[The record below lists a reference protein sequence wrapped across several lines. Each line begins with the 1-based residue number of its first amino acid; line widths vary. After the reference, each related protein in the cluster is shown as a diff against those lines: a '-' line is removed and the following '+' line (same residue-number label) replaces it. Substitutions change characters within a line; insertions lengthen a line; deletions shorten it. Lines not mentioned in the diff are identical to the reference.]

1 MTDITLYHYSRCS
14 KSRAAL
20 ALLEE
25 RGINATVVHYLDT
38 PLNAQQLSELLKKLG
53 LSARQ
58 MMRQGEAVYREM
70 NLDDPQLTEG
80 QLINA
85 MVQAP
90 ILLERPILAVRS
102 RAAIARPLYNL
113 IELLPLVRLIS

>member
-38 PLNAQQLSELLKKLG
+38 PLNAQQLSEKLG

-58 MMRQGEAVYREM
+58 MMRQGEAVYSEM
-70 NLDDPQLTEG
+70 NLDNPDLSEA
-80 QLINA
+80 QLIDA

-90 ILLERPILAVRS
+90 ILIERPILAVGS
-102 RAAIARPLYNL
+102 RAAIGRPIDNL
-113 IELLPLVRLIS
+113 IELLP

>member
-25 RGINATVVHYLDT
+25 RDINATVVHYLDT

-70 NLDDPQLTEG
+70 NLDDPQLTEA

-90 ILLERPILAVRS
+90 ILIERPILAVGS
-102 RAAIARPLYNL
+102 RAAIGRPLDNL
-113 IELLPLVRLIS
+113 IELLP

>member
-20 ALLEE
+20 ALFEE

-38 PLNAQQLSELLKKLG
+38 PLNAQQLSELLVKLG
-53 LSARQ
+53 LNTRQ
-58 MMRQGEAVYREM
+58 MMRQGEAVYSEM
-70 NLDDPQLTEG
+70 NLDNPDLSEA
-80 QLINA
+80 QLIDA

-90 ILLERPILAVRS
+90 ILIERPILAVGS
-102 RAAIARPLYNL
+102 RAAIGRPIDNL
-113 IELLPLVRLIS
+113 IELLP

>member
-25 RGINATVVHYLDT
+25 RGIKATIVHYVDT
-38 PLNAQQLSELLKKLG
+38 PLNAQQLSNLLGKLG
-53 LSARQ
+53 ITARELI
-58 MMRQGEAVYREM
+58 RSGESVYREM
-70 NLDDPQLTEG
+70 GLDNPNLNEA
-80 QLINA
+80 QLIDA

-90 ILLERPILAVRS
+90 ILIQRPILEIGE
-102 RAAIARPLYNL
+102 RAAIGRPMEN
-113 IELLPLVRLIS
+113 IVELLP

>member
-38 PLNAQQLSELLKKLG
+38 PLNAQQLSELLVQLG
-53 LSARQ
+53 LTTRQ
-58 MMRQGEAVYREM
+58 MMRQGEAVYSEM
-70 NLDDPQLTEG
+70 NLDNPDLSEA
-80 QLINA
+80 QLIDA

-90 ILLERPILAVRS
+90 ILIERPILAVGS
-102 RAAIARPLYNL
+102 RAAIGRPIDNL
-113 IELLPLVRLIS
+113 IELLP

>member
-25 RGINATVVHYLDT
+25 RGINATVVHYMDT
-38 PLNAQQLSELLKKLG
+38 PLDAQQLSALLSKLN

-58 MMRQGEAVYREM
+58 LMRSGESVYSERG
-70 NLDDPQLTEG
+70 LDNPDLSET
-80 QLINA
+80 QLIDA

-90 ILLERPILAVRS
+90 ILIQRPILEVGQ
-102 RAAIARPLYNL
+102 RAAIGRPMENL
-113 IELLPLVRLIS
+113 IELLP